1 MKKKFVANLAFLL
14 GLNLLIKP
22 FWIFGIDR
30 SVQNAVGASE
40 YGMYYVLFN
49 FSFLFNILLDAGITN
64 FNNRNIAQNQQLV
77 TKHLSGIILLRLL
90 LAVVYIG
97 ISLFFARVLDYP
109 AKAYGMLLL
118 LLFNQVLISFI
129 LYLRSSLAGL
139 HLFKTDSFISILDKL
154 VMIIVCSFL
163 LWSPS
168 FSGMFRIEWFIWAQT
183 ASYLLSAC
191 MAFFFLTAKSQ
202 LKKLSWSPVF
212 FIMILKQSYPF
223 AILILLMTFSY
234 RIDSVMLE
242 RMLPDG
248 SMKAGIYA
256 QAYRLL
262 DAAAMIAYLFAGLL
276 LPMFA
281 RMLKLKEKVE
291 ELTRLSFSL
300 IIVPAI
306 LAAGGCYFFKQPLM
320 ELLYDAHTTESAQV
334 LGILM
339 ICFIALSSSYIF
351 GTLLTAGG
359 NLKYLNYTALG
370 SMILN
375 IALNLVLIPVY
386 EIKGAAMA
394 CLCTQFASTICQ
406 VLIARKVF
414 GFSINVVYLIKL
426 GGFALSACFLFS
438 VSVWSGLPWIVS
450 LAGATVLGFVLA
462 FAWRIFRWNDLAML
476 SFKNM

>member
-1 MKKKFVANLAFLL
+1 MKKKFVTNLAFLL
-14 GLNLLIKP
+14 ALNLLIKP

-49 FSFLFNILLDAGITN
+49 FSFLLNILLDFGITN

-97 ISLFFARVLDYP
+97 ISLFFAWMLGYP
-109 AKAYGMLLL
+109 VQTFSMLIL

-129 LYLRSSLAGL
+129 LYLRSNLAGL
-139 HLFKTDSFISILDKL
+139 HHFKTDSFISILDKL
-154 VMIIVCSFL
+154 VMIIVCGFL
-163 LWSPS
+163 LWYPS
-168 FSGMFRIEWFIWAQT
+168 FAGAFRMEWFIWAQT
-183 ASYLLSAC
+183 ASYLLSAG
-191 MAFFFLTAKSQ
+191 MAFFFLVGKSR
-202 LKKLSWSPVF
+202 LKKLSWSPAF
-212 FIMILKQSYPF
+212 FMMILKQSYPY

-234 RIDSVMLE
+234 RIDAVMLE

-248 SMKAGIYA
+248 FLQAGIYA

-276 LPMFA
+276 LPMFS
-281 RMLKLKEKVE
+281 RMLKLNEKVE
-291 ELTRLSFSL
+291 ELTKLSFSL

-320 ELLYDAHTTESAQV
+320 ELLYHAHARESAQV

-370 SMILN
+370 SLILN
-375 IALNLVLIPVY
+375 IVLNLLLIPAY
-386 EIKGAAMA
+386 EIMGAAIA

-414 GFSINVVYLIKL
+414 GFSINIAYLVKL
-426 GGFALSACFLFS
+426 AGFAITTCLLFS
-438 VSVWSGLPWIVS
+438 VSVWSGLPWLLA
-450 LAGATVLGFVLA
+450 LAGAILLGFGMA
-462 FAWRIFRWNDLAML
+462 FAWRIFRWKDVVML
-476 SFKNM
+476 SFKDM